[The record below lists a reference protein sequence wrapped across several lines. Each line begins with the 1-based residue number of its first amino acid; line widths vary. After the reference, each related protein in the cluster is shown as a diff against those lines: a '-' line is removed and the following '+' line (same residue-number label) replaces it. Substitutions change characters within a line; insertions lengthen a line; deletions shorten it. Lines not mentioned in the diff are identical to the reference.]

1 MELEL
6 VKHELYKIFLNKSLC
21 IVIGIFTLINII
33 NFGGQFYYNNMDKNV
48 INNYLKEV
56 EGPITNEKLVK
67 AVSEVRYGQNTSTV
81 NTASTSKEELFKRNL
96 YSNLYQKYA
105 AYEFNRISI
114 DDAKKHM
121 NDTIGYDLRS
131 NALFYTTMT
140 GVQAKDYYY
149 TGGWNYS
156 IGYVYSLGAA
166 MMAALILLGLSSM
179 FSGEYSSRMDS
190 IILSSKYGKTKLI
203 RAKIAASVVYIAVLD
218 LIFNLFNLLGNLI
231 IFGTH
236 GWNAPMQCLNSFMYS
251 PYNFTVFQYYL
262 LQLLIHLGACIVFG
276 LFVMLVSSISK
287 TQVLTFFIC
296 TIVFILPFMVDK
308 VIAIKTPLADL
319 ITRFSYTWF
328 MQVERLFSS
337 FKVYNIL
344 EHPVFYPV
352 IVVVLLIFLVPFCW
366 YFIAKS
372 FKNHSIS
379 F

>member
-6 VKHELYKIFLNKSLC
+6 IKYELHKIFLNKSLC
-21 IVIGIFTLINII
+21 IVIVIFTLINII
-33 NFGGQFYYNNMDKNV
+33 NFGGQFYYNNIDKNV
-48 INNYLKEV
+48 VNNYLEEV
-56 EGPITNEKLVK
+56 EGPITDEKVAR
-67 AVSEVRYGQNTSTV
+67 AVSEVRYAQNASTANTTST
-81 NTASTSKEELFKRNL
+81 TKEELFRRSL
-96 YSNLYQKYA
+96 YSNLYQKYVV
-105 AYEFNRISI
+105 YEFKRISI
-114 DDAKKHM
+114 ADAKKHI
-121 NDTIGYDLRS
+121 NDTVGYDLRS
-131 NALFYTTMT
+131 NALFYNTMT
-140 GVQAKDYYY
+140 GVQTKDYYY

-166 MMAALILLGLSSM
+166 MMAVLILLGLSSM

-203 RAKIAASVVYIAVLD
+203 RAKIAAAVLFIAVLD
-218 LIFNLFNLLGNLI
+218 LIFNLLNLLGNLI

-236 GWNAPMQCLNSFMYS
+236 GWNAPMQCLTSYMYS

-262 LQLLIHLGACIVFG
+262 LQLLISLGACIVFG
-276 LFVMLVSSISK
+276 LFVLLISSISK
-287 TQVLTFFIC
+287 TQVLTFFMC
-296 TIVFILPFMVDK
+296 TVTFILPFMVDK

-352 IVVVLLIFLVPFCW
+352 IVVVLLILLAPFCW
-366 YFIAKS
+366 YFIVKS

-379 F
+379 L